1 MMASQRL
8 TKPLFVVVFF
18 LFLVLPA
25 FTLAA
30 LSIEERR
37 KNLESELA
45 KVEAEIAVQAEL
57 LKSKRKETA
66 SIERDIAILNAQI
79 KQAQLEI
86 KAKNLAISTISKDIG
101 GKERTILS
109 LEEELIMRREYLKR
123 LLQNSQDYESS
134 SLPEILL
141 GNEQFSDF
149 YTVVDS
155 IQTVQVDIRD
165 SMDVIRGTR
174 EKTQV
179 EKKNLEEKKVTEAS
193 AKQEIESKKQEV
205 EKHEEN
211 KQGLL
216 STAKSQEAVYSKVL
230 ADRRQRAAEIRNAL
244 FTLRD
249 STAIPFGRALDYA
262 NAASQRTGVRP
273 AFLLAILTQESNLG
287 KNIGTCNRPGDPP
300 SKHWRAIMPGPGDNS
315 KRDDESVY
323 LRIVKKLGLDPES
336 MPLSCPIGN
345 GWGGA
350 MGPSQFIPTTWAT
363 YEAKIAA
370 ATGHN
375 PPNPWEPEDAFMA
388 SAIYLSELGAS
399 RQTFASEREAALR
412 YYAGGNWSKSSNAF
426 YGDSVMKIATSIQ
439 QNMIN
444 PLQDL

>member
-1 MMASQRL
+1 MTRRRFIE
-8 TKPLFVVVFF
+8 PFFVAAIFFF
-18 LFLVLPA
+18 LLPLA
-25 FTLAA
+25 ISQAA
-30 LSIEERR
+30 LSVEERR
-37 KNLESELA
+37 KNLETELA

-57 LKSKRKETA
+57 LKSKRKESA

-86 KAKNLAISTISKDIG
+86 KARNLTISDISKDIG
-101 GKERTILS
+101 GKEKTILT
-109 LEEELIMRREYLKR
+109 LEEELVVRREYLKR

-141 GNEQFSDF
+141 GNEEFSDF
-149 YTVVDS
+149 YAVVDS

-165 SMDVIRGTR
+165 SMDVIRGTKQ
-174 EKTQV
+174 KTQV
-179 EKKNLEEKKVTEAS
+179 EKKNLEEKKVSEAS
-193 AKQEIESKKQEV
+193 AKLEVEAKKQEV

-216 STAKSQEAVYSKVL
+216 SVSKSQEATYSKVL
-230 ADRRQRAAEIRNAL
+230 ADRRARAADIRNAL
-244 FTLRD
+244 FALRD

-273 AFLLAILTQESNLG
+273 AFILAILTQESNLG

-323 LRIVKKLGLDPES
+323 LRITRNLGLNPES
-336 MPLSCPIGN
+336 MPLSCPMGS

-350 MGPSQFIPTTWAT
+350 MGPSQFIPTTWAS
-363 YEAKIAA
+363 YEAKIAV
-370 ATGHN
+370 ATGHT
-375 PPNPWEPEDAFMA
+375 PPNPWEPQDAFMA

-399 RQTFASEREAALR
+399 RQTFAAEREAALR
-412 YYAGGNWSKSSNAF
+412 YYAGGNWSKPSNAF
-426 YGDSVMKIATSIQ
+426 YGDSVMKIAASIQ
-439 QNMIN
+439 QNMID

>member
-1 MMASQRL
+1 MARRRFI
-8 TKPLFVVVFF
+8 KPFFIAAIFFF
-18 LFLVLPA
+18 LLPLA
-25 FTLAA
+25 ISQAA
-30 LSIEERR
+30 LSVEERR
-37 KNLESELA
+37 KNLETELA
-45 KVEAEIAVQAEL
+45 KVEAEIAAQAEL

-79 KQAQLEI
+79 KRAQLEI
-86 KAKNLAISTISKDIG
+86 KARNLAISDISRDIG
-101 GKERTILS
+101 GKEKTILT
-109 LEEELIMRREYLKR
+109 LEEELVVRREYLKR

-141 GNEQFSDF
+141 GNEEFSDF
-149 YTVVDS
+149 YAVVDS

-165 SMDVIRGTR
+165 SMDVIRGTKQ
-174 EKTQV
+174 KTQV
-179 EKKNLEEKKVTEAS
+179 EKKNLEEKKVSEAS
-193 AKQEIESKKQEV
+193 AKLEVEAKKQEV

-216 STAKSQEAVYSKVL
+216 SVSKSQEATYSKVL
-230 ADRRQRAAEIRNAL
+230 ADRRARAADIRNAL
-244 FTLRD
+244 FALRD

-273 AFLLAILTQESNLG
+273 AFILAILTQESNLG

-315 KRDDESVY
+315 RRDDESVY
-323 LRIVKKLGLDPES
+323 LRITRNLGLNPES
-336 MPLSCPIGN
+336 MPLSCPMGS

-350 MGPSQFIPTTWAT
+350 MGPSQFIPTTWAS
-363 YEAKIAA
+363 YEAKIAV
-370 ATGHN
+370 ATGHT
-375 PPNPWEPEDAFMA
+375 PPNPWEPQDAFMA

-399 RQTFASEREAALR
+399 RQTFAAEREAALR
-412 YYAGGNWSKSSNAF
+412 YYAGGNWSKPSNAF
-426 YGDSVMKIATSIQ
+426 YGDSVMKIAASIQ
-439 QNMIN
+439 QNMID

>member
-1 MMASQRL
+1 MTRRRFIE
-8 TKPLFVVVFF
+8 PFFVAAIFFF
-18 LFLVLPA
+18 LLPLA
-25 FTLAA
+25 ISQAA
-30 LSIEERR
+30 LSVEERR
-37 KNLESELA
+37 KNLETELA

-57 LKSKRKETA
+57 LKSKRKESA

-86 KAKNLAISTISKDIG
+86 KARNLTISDISKDIG
-101 GKERTILS
+101 GKEKTILT
-109 LEEELIMRREYLKR
+109 LEEELVVRREYLKR

-141 GNEQFSDF
+141 GNEEFSDF
-149 YTVVDS
+149 YAVVDS

-165 SMDVIRGTR
+165 SMDVIRGTKQ
-174 EKTQV
+174 KTQV
-179 EKKNLEEKKVTEAS
+179 EKKNLEEKKVSEAS
-193 AKQEIESKKQEV
+193 AKLEVEAKKQEV

-216 STAKSQEAVYSKVL
+216 SVSKSQEATYSKVL
-230 ADRRQRAAEIRNAL
+230 ADRRARAADIRNAL
-244 FTLRD
+244 FALRD

-262 NAASQRTGVRP
+262 NAASQKTGIRP

-323 LRIVKKLGLDPES
+323 LRITRNLGLDPES
-336 MPLSCPIGN
+336 MPLSCPMGS

-350 MGPSQFIPTTWAT
+350 MGPSQFIPTTWAS
-363 YEAKIAA
+363 YEAKIAV
-370 ATGHN
+370 ATGHT
-375 PPNPWEPEDAFMA
+375 PPNPWEPQDAFMA

-399 RQTFASEREAALR
+399 RQTFAAEREAALR
-412 YYAGGNWSKSSNAF
+412 YYAGGNWSKPSNAF
-426 YGDSVMKIATSIQ
+426 YGDSVMKIAASIQ
-439 QNMIN
+439 QNMID